1 MQCLMCNNRH
11 YVVLDLGSNVIN
23 NMSCAFRFPSIGIFP
38 CLQRDATQHFSHSPV
53 PIPSVTPSIP
63 RLPAQFGVW
72 HVRVA
77 LNLKQGNREYSL
89 LRARDQYLGN
99 LLPDVPKQTR
109 FGMSFVNVMLKLAQ
123 SKEQCMTMCPACIW
137 LLSSMQMH
145 KKRLNQP
152 NKVHTAVKLLY
163 CCIVS

>member
-1 MQCLMCNNRH
+1 MCNNRR

-23 NMSCAFRFPSIGIFP
+23 NMFCAFRFPGVGVFP
-38 CLQRDATQHFSHSPV
+38 CLQGDTTQLFSHSPV

-77 LNLKQGNREYSL
+77 LNLKLGNREYSL

-99 LLPDVPKQTR
+99 SLPDVPKQTCTIWEEQKQHLEAGIR
-109 FGMSFVNVMLKLAQ
+109 QGTVHNNVCEL
-123 SKEQCMTMCPACIW
+123 
-137 LLSSMQMH
+137 MQMYCTVMVYCDQSIS
-145 KKRLNQP
+145 L
-152 NKVHTAVKLLY
+152 VKML
-163 CCIVS
+163 

>member
-1 MQCLMCNNRH
+1 MCNNRR

-23 NMSCAFRFPSIGIFP
+23 NMFCAFRFPGIGVFP
-38 CLQRDATQHFSHSPV
+38 CLQRDTTQLFSHSPV

-77 LNLKQGNREYSL
+77 LNLKLGNREYSL

-99 LLPDVPKQTR
+99 LLPDVPKQTCTIWEELCEQHLEA
-109 FGMSFVNVMLKLAQ
+109 GTKQGAVHDNVC
-123 SKEQCMTMCPACIW
+123 E
-137 LLSSMQMH
+137 
-145 KKRLNQP
+145 LNA
-152 NKVHTAVKLLY
+152 NVLY
-163 CCIVS
+163 CYVVL